1 MTTPSSTKEEPSL
14 NSFQPASPPTTP
26 PIMLLMLVDDA
37 EEFPCVAGK
46 APPQDSSRRR
56 GEADNTVPVLCPS
69 RRHYNNQLTLSH

>member
-1 MTTPSSTKEEPSL
+1 
-14 NSFQPASPPTTP
+14 
-26 PIMLLMLVDDA
+26 MLLMLVDDA